1 MRPPAQAVVSH
12 RSTSPVSD
20 MISVGDS
27 YTIIHCDRYD
37 YFRCAL
43 IGRIQ
48 QGLEGMAG
56 IYIGLYR

>member
-27 YTIIHCDRYD
+27 YTIIHCDRYESW
-37 YFRCAL
+37 AL
-43 IGRIQ
+43 IGRI